1 MHAPLIHA
9 LHAGSVALIARSYSA
24 TPLLLIAVSHDA
36 RHARPHTSAQSESL
50 VHDAYLR
57 RTASGP
63 ACMALN
69 AVPQS
74 GFAETEAE
82 AAPDAEAEAEAE
94 AKAATEAEAGAETEA
109 ETEADAVTTS
119 VDCVLHATIANGK
132 AAAVPKTTRIAR
144 FMFRLFGESNMASCG
159 SRCSSSLH
167 ARSRT
172 SPRICRIP
180 RRPRRQ
186 RAITKRSGAG
196 AEENRR
202 RAPM

>member
-82 AAPDAEAEAEAE
+82 
-94 AKAATEAEAGAETEA
+94 AATEAEAGAETEA

-186 RAITKRSGAG
+186 RAITKR
-196 AEENRR
+196 
-202 RAPM
+202 